1 MTLLLA
7 LAAIALPLV
16 LAPVLY
22 PGRGGDDRVTEP

>member
-1 MTLLLA
+1 MTFLLA

-22 PGRGGDDRVTEP
+22 PGRIQDDLRPDA